1 MVKFYVS
8 RIKDGKMTLD
18 QVPPKWY
25 DKTES
30 ALKEEQKED
39 ISIDHNDEVVDFIKS
54 AKFTMTNSQK
64 EKIIRELLVPNKC
77 KQIQS
82 L

>member
-18 QVPPKWY
+18 QVPPKWH

-30 ALKEEQKED
+30 ALKEE
-39 ISIDHNDEVVDFIKS
+39 
-54 AKFTMTNSQK
+54 
-64 EKIIRELLVPNKC
+64 
-77 KQIQS
+77 
-82 L
+82 